1 MSNDI
6 IDVEFIDLTAR
17 ENRRRRIRNAFN
29 IIGVTIMALAGFLF
43 FPMMILWLSGE
54 DVFTNITESLNE
66 GRILFTAFHLT
77 LNTLMALA
85 AGFVGIAL
93 FPRQD

>member
-17 ENRRRRIRNAFN
+17 ENRRRAIRNAFN
-29 IIGVTIMALAGFLF
+29 VTMVTIMALAGFLF
-43 FPMMILWLSGE
+43 FPLLILWTTGE
-54 DVFTNITESLNE
+54 DVAVNATESLNE

-77 LNTLMALA
+77 LDLLMALV

-93 FPRQD
+93 FPRED